1 MNREELPPTAPPDE
15 PLPDTPPGLMARFRN
30 YFLTGLIVAG
40 PVAITLYLTWWFVNW
55 VDSIVRP
62 FVPMAYRPET
72 YLPFGLPGSGLIVAV
87 IALTLLGFLAANLI
101 GRTLVDLGERLLGRM
116 PVVRAIYR
124 GLKQVFETLFSGKG
138 SSFRKVGLVE
148 FPSPG
153 MWSIVLISQSPSV
166 NIASQIARP
175 GGAHLGV
182 PALRAEPD
190 HGFLLLRAEEQD
202 HRSRH
207 EHRRRRDP
215 DHVRRRG
222 AARLRS
228 AETQCRRAGRHG
240 ERGARGEF
248 GAALQPAPAKV
259 KVE

>member
-1 MNREELPPTAPPDE
+1 MNREELPPTASPEE
-15 PLPDTPPGLMARFRN
+15 PLPEAHHAGLMARFRN

-62 FVPMAYRPET
+62 FVPTVYRPET

-87 IALTLLGFLAANLI
+87 VALTLLGLLTANLI

-166 NIASQIARP
+166 NIASQLPGEEEHISVFLPCAPNPTTGFFFYVPRREIIELDIPVEEAAKLIMTAGMIQP
-175 GGAHLGV
+175 GGSGAGDAQKNIA
-182 PALRAEPD
+182 ALAETARLAKASRAE
-190 HGFLLLRAEEQD
+190 
-202 HRSRH
+202 
-207 EHRRRRDP
+207 
-215 DHVRRRG
+215 
-222 AARLRS
+222 
-228 AETQCRRAGRHG
+228 
-240 ERGARGEF
+240 
-248 GAALQPAPAKV
+248 APAQ
-259 KVE
+259 